1 VEAFV
6 RHSSAGLP
14 YWPHHTY
21 NWGRW
26 PNDRGTLNLLTPDA
40 VRRAIATVES
50 NEVLPLGAPLR
61 ADEAGL
67 DERAFGLEMIQAGK
81 YEFGPKTEPV
91 YAAAD
96 IVSVATHGMTNSHI
110 DALCHAGHRGR
121 SFNDSEFE
129 ANVQKGQPAHRF
141 TVLEMPAL
149 VTRAWFVDVPHQ
161 RGCDALKPGTPV
173 VPEDIAWLHSHIE
186 PGDAIV
192 VRTGRYATRVVRPD
206 DPDAADDHGNW
217 CGLHVDCMD
226 MVAQWDV
233 SVLATDSSGDNFP
246 STTAECSVPI
256 HVLCEVYIGLPLV
269 HHLNLEALGRSM
281 CGRRTPAFMFS
292 VAPLLVVGGTGSPV
306 NPLAI
311 I

>member
-1 VEAFV
+1 MTHAA
-6 RHSSAGLP
+6 RKLP
-14 YWPHHTY
+14 YWPYQTY

-26 PNDRGTLNLLTPDA
+26 PNDRGTLNLLGPDT
-40 VRRAIATVES
+40 VRRALETVQGH
-50 NEVLPLGAPLR
+50 EVLPLGAPLR

-67 DERAFGLEMIQAGK
+67 DDRAFSLEMVQAGK

-91 YAAAD
+91 YAASD

-129 ANVQKGQPAHRF
+129 VNVTKGEPARRF
-141 TVLEMPAL
+141 TVLEMPSV
-149 VTRAWFVDVPHQ
+149 VTRAWFVDVAAS

-173 VPEDIAWLHSHIE
+173 VPKDIEWLAPHIE
-186 PGDAIV
+186 PGDAVV
-192 VRTGRYATRVVRPD
+192 VRTGRYATRVVRAD

-226 MVAQWDV
+226 LVAQWDV
-233 SVLATDSSGDNFP
+233 SVVATDSSGDNFP
-246 STTAECSVPI
+246 STTSECSVPI
-256 HVLCEVYIGLPLV
+256 HVLCEVYLGLPLV
-269 HHLNLEALGRSM
+269 HHLDLENLAVRM
-281 CGRRTPAFMFS
+281 RTRESPAFMFT
-292 VAPLLVVGGTGSPV
+292 VAPLMVVGGTGSPV

-311 I
+311 L